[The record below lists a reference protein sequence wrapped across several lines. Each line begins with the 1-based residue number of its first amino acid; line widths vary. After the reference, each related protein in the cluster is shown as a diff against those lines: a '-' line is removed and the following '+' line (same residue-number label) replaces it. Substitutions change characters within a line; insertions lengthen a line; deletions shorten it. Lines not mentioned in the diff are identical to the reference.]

1 MKLLIDLPDWLFRD
15 LINNNLEPKSKTDE
29 EILTALQ
36 HATFEN
42 GQPIEIE
49 RNPEE

>member
-1 MKLLIDLPDWLFRD
+1 MKLLIDLPDWLFKD
-15 LINNNLEPKSKTDE
+15 LITNKLQPESPTDD